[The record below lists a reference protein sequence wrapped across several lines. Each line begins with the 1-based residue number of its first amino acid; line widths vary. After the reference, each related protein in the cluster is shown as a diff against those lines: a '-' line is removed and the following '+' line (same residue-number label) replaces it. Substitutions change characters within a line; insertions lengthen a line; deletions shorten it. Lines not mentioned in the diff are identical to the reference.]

1 MSMQRKRPLERWR
14 EPERRKKRREPGLQD
29 LLWLRLK
36 TLEDWHF
43 RKGSSFQTFTLPFV
57 EHDALLV
64 VELEADRGLRSPVR
78 DRLLHEAGYTILR
91 FPIDD
96 AESSLDTVMATILA
110 VLEDRKD

>member
-1 MSMQRKRPLERWR
+1 MGMQRKRPLG
-14 EPERRKKRREPGLQD
+14 REPGLQD

-36 TLEDWHF
+36 ALESWHF
-43 RKGSSFQTFTLPFV
+43 RKGATFQTFTLPFV

-64 VELEADRGLRSPVR
+64 VELEADRGDRSPVR

-91 FPIDD
+91 FPVAD
-96 AESSLDTVMATILA
+96 AEHSLDAVMTTIRA